1 MLEFFKVIFN
11 KVLKAKVFYKI
22 LVIMLLLLYI
32 FLIFI
37 TTKTVN
43 VIATY
48 PGYISPVGSIVS
60 IDSNQEKGTY
70 YTTSVL
76 QNRNI
81 SLIEYWLHQNNF
93 NVDLKEFDPILDL
106 TTAEEY
112 IAGVYYKKNSVSKAL
127 IAAYKTAN
135 ENNIDIDIN
144 FEFKGIRVTSVDKNF
159 DNRLKVGDLIIELNG
174 VELVNFEQ
182 TRTIIGEINDGDL
195 TSEDNISLKVVRDE
209 IELVVLSPA
218 QLLESNFYGIG
229 IYGEAYYEV
238 IDSTPTYSLV
248 DDFSSTGPSGGL
260 MQTLYIYDALTEF
273 DLTSGLI
280 IAGTGTIEI
289 NYDPILDEYQ
299 FVTGQIGGVKQKI
312 LTAQKNKVDVF
323 FIPSSNYL
331 EAFEVYERIAEPTFE
346 LVSIVDLYD
355 AIAWLEGRSNE

>member
-93 NVDLKEFDPILDL
+93 NVDLKEFDP
-106 TTAEEY
+106 AEFAEA
-112 IAGVYYKKNSVSKAL
+112 I
-127 IAAYKTAN
+127 
-135 ENNIDIDIN
+135 
-144 FEFKGIRVTSVDKNF
+144 FE
-159 DNRLKVGDLIIELNG
+159 
-174 VELVNFEQ
+174 
-182 TRTIIGEINDGDL
+182 
-195 TSEDNISLKVVRDE
+195 
-209 IELVVLSPA
+209 
-218 QLLESNFYGIG
+218 ESNN
-229 IYGEAYYEV
+229 A
-238 IDSTPTYSLV
+238 
-248 DDFSSTGPSGGL
+248 
-260 MQTLYIYDALTEF
+260 
-273 DLTSGLI
+273 
-280 IAGTGTIEI
+280 
-289 NYDPILDEYQ
+289 
-299 FVTGQIGGVKQKI
+299 
-312 LTAQKNKVDVF
+312 
-323 FIPSSNYL
+323 
-331 EAFEVYERIAEPTFE
+331 
-346 LVSIVDLYD
+346 
-355 AIAWLEGRSNE
+355 